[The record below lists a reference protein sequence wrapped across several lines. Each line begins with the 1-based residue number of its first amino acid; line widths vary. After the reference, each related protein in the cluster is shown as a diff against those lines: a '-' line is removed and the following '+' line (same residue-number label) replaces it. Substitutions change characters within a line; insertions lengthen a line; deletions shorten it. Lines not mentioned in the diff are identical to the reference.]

1 MVNVLHLELLERVT
15 MSKCL
20 MGNLFDKVGYDG
32 LTFLKKTIDRVNE
45 SYRYR
50 VNVVGYGKY
59 NVKGLT
65 SLTN

>member
-1 MVNVLHLELLERVT
+1 
-15 MSKCL
+15 

-32 LTFLKKTIDRVNE
+32 LTFLKKTIEWVTE
-45 SYRYR
+45 SYRNR

-65 SLTN
+65 SLTNWIVIRGYGV

>member
-20 MGNLFDKVGYDG
+20 ICNLFYKVGYDG
-32 LTFLKKTIDRVNE
+32 LTVLKKTIEWFSE
-45 SYRYR
+45 SYSYR

-59 NVKGLT
+59 NVKGLA

>member
-15 MSKCL
+15 MNKCL

-32 LTFLKKTIDRVNE
+32 LTFLKKTIEWVTE

-50 VNVVGYGKY
+50 VNVVGYGK
-59 NVKGLT
+59 
-65 SLTN
+65 